1 MADNIGYTPGT
12 GATIAADDIGG
23 ILHQRV
29 KIGIG
34 ADGAATDIS
43 TANPMPITA
52 PNALS
57 VSAAN
62 AIPISTSQTLG
73 VSAASNIPVSVTGTI
88 TTQETG
94 ELVEAIEALRMAIQS
109 LNRSVGQVL
118 PDTANRMR
126 VNVETGT
133 LNVGSITTL
142 PTLANVTTVATVT
155 TMSNQTQI
163 GGVAAQEQVN
173 GILCLTAQGLRRNI
187 TVT

>member
-1 MADNIGYTPGT
+1 MADNIGYTPGS

-94 ELVEAIEALRMAIQS
+94 ELVEAIEALRMAVQS
-109 LNRSVGQVL
+109 LNRTVGQVL
-118 PDTANRMR
+118 PDSTGRMR
-126 VNVETGT
+126 TVVESGA
-133 LNVGSITTL
+133 NMAITSL
-142 PTLANVTTVATVT
+142 PTLSTVTTVTTV
-155 TMSNQTQI
+155 SNQTSLGGIIAVDQI
-163 GGVAAQEQVN
+163 PALMCMA
-173 GILCLTAQGLRRNI
+173 AQGLRRNI

>member
-12 GATIAADDIGG
+12 GATIAADEIGG
-23 ILHQRV
+23 VLYQRM

-34 ADGAATDIS
+34 ADGAATDLS

-73 VSAASNIPVSVTGTI
+73 VSATGAL
-88 TTQETG
+88 TTTETG
-94 ELVEAIEALRMAIQS
+94 ELVEAIEALRMAVQS
-109 LNRSVGQVL
+109 LNRTVGQVL

-126 VNVETGT
+126 VNIETGS
-133 LNVGSITTL
+133 NVAITSL
-142 PTLANVTTVATVT
+142 PTLSTVTTVGTVTTVATT
-155 TMSNQTQI
+155 SNQTSM
-163 GGVAAQEQVN
+163 GGIIAVDQVPA
-173 GILCLTAQGLRRNI
+173 LMCMAAQGLRRNI